1 MKRSIIFLLSIL
13 FILGSFVDAGEMSFE
28 NFKTLITKN
37 FFLDGFT
44 LNKSR
49 TFGSKSYFQ
58 VEYKGDEEKA
68 EMISIS
74 LHQGIDKFNEMDKA
88 GKPESYNFNGRPVL
102 FSDGDKAGMA
112 SFSMILKNQKGKLT
126 ISHRI
131 FGSKFL
137 SKADLEK
144 MVDKISLENL
154 EK

>member
-1 MKRSIIFLLSIL
+1 MKKSIIFLMCIL
-13 FILGSFVDAGEMSFE
+13 FVLGSFVDAGEMSFE
-28 NFKTLITKN
+28 SFKTLITKN
-37 FFLDGFT
+37 VVLDGFI

-74 LHQGIDKFNEMDKA
+74 LYPAEKFSILDKA
-88 GKPESYNFNGRPVL
+88 GKPESYNFKGRSAL
-102 FSDGDKAGMA
+102 FADGDKAGMA
-112 SFSMILKNQKGKLT
+112 SFILILKNKKGKLS
-126 ISHRI
+126 ISHRV
-131 FGSKFL
+131 FGGKFL

-144 MVDKISLENL
+144 MVDKIGPENL